1 VGLTLARFAEE
12 TESRTAPLSRPDV
25 EAGEFASCYAR
36 EMPGLVW
43 FVMSLGATPEVA
55 ADVAQSAF
63 ADAFP
68 VWPAIRHPRAW
79 LRRVAERGYYR
90 RGSRETL
97 VESPPERPGLLPTA
111 SAAELR
117 DEARAV
123 LAALATLP
131 PKQRQVM
138 AWCID
143 GYTPAEIAR
152 ELGADPARAS
162 PRRATRPAQTG
173 GRPGNSALWLASGG
187 PPTARC
193 ELDSDRHALSRACRL
208 SYAAPVPE
216 RLPGEAL
223 PRQSSPRRRE

>member
-1 VGLTLARFAEE
+1 MPISGAGAERGDHVELLLARSTQEVEHRNA
-12 TESRTAPLSRPDV
+12 SQPDA
-25 EAGEFASCYAR
+25 EAGDFTSCYAR

-43 FVMSLGATPEVA
+43 FVMSLGATAEAA

-68 VWPAIRHPRAW
+68 VWTAIRHPRAW

-97 VESPPERPGLLPTA
+97 VESPPERSGVLPTA

-117 DEARAV
+117 DEARTV

-152 ELGADPARAS
+152 EMGADPAAVRQNLAKA
-162 PRRATRPAQTG
+162 RKNLKQVLGMTG
-173 GRPGNSALWLASGG
+173 SIR
-187 PPTARC
+187 
-193 ELDSDRHALSRACRL
+193 
-208 SYAAPVPE
+208 
-216 RLPGEAL
+216 
-223 PRQSSPRRRE
+223 

>member
-1 VGLTLARFAEE
+1 VELLLARSTQE
-12 TESRTAPLSRPDV
+12 TGHGSTPPPD
-25 EAGEFASCYAR
+25 AKARDFTSCYAR

-43 FVMSLGATPEVA
+43 FVMSLGATAEVA

-97 VESPPERPGLLPTA
+97 VEVPPERPGVLPTA
-111 SAAELR
+111 SAVELR
-117 DEARAV
+117 DEARTV

-152 ELGADPARAS
+152 EMGADPAAVRQNLAKA
-162 PRRATRPAQTG
+162 RKNLKQVLGMTG
-173 GRPGNSALWLASGG
+173 SIR
-187 PPTARC
+187 
-193 ELDSDRHALSRACRL
+193 
-208 SYAAPVPE
+208 
-216 RLPGEAL
+216 
-223 PRQSSPRRRE
+223 